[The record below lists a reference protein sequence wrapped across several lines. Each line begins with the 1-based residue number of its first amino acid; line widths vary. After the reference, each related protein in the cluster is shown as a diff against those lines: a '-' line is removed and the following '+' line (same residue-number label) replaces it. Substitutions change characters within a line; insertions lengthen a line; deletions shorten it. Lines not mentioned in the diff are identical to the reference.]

1 MDRALELQVF
11 CTVVDKGSFTAAV
24 EALGMSK
31 AAVSRHVGALEE
43 RLGARLLQRTTRRLS
58 LTEAGRLFHPQARE
72 ILALL
77 DAAEA
82 SVLSGAQEP
91 SGTLRVNVPVS
102 FGVQH
107 LAPLWAGFMAAHPKV
122 ELDIVLNDRVV
133 DLVEEGYDMAVRI
146 ARLES
151 SSLVGRRL
159 ASTRM
164 RLCAAPGY
172 LETHPPIEH
181 PADLAAHRVVAY
193 SNFASGNEWRF
204 DGPDGPVSVQT
215 RAAARCN
222 NGDSCRAIAL
232 GGGGVILQP
241 SFMLYEDLRR
251 GTLVEI
257 LPHYHSVE
265 LGIYAVYPSR
275 KQLAAKVRALVDYLS
290 ECLRGADWGD

>member
-1 MDRALELQVF
+1 MDRALEMQVF

-24 EALGMSK
+24 DALGMSK

-58 LTEAGRLFHPQARE
+58 LTEAGRLFYQQARE

-77 DAAEA
+77 DVAEG
-82 SVLSGAQEP
+82 SVLSGSQEP

-133 DLVEEGYDMAVRI
+133 DLVDEGYDMAVRI

-151 SSLVGRRL
+151 SSLIGRRL
-159 ASTRM
+159 ASTRL
-164 RLCAAPGY
+164 RLCAAPEY
-172 LETHPPIEH
+172 LAAHPPILA
-181 PADLAAHRVVAY
+181 PADLIAHQVVAY

-215 RAAARCN
+215 RAAVRCN

-232 GGGGVILQP
+232 SGGGVILQP
-241 SFMLYEDLRR
+241 SFMLHEDLRR

-257 LPHYHSVE
+257 LPQYRSQE
-265 LGIYAVYPSR
+265 LGVYAVYPSR
-275 KQLAAKVRALVDYLS
+275 KHLAAKVRALVDYLS
-290 ECLRGADWGD
+290 DCLRGADWGD